1 MQAHPKENNV
11 QLSAC
16 ETLVKFTTK
25 LTDKVLSD
33 MDMSG
38 DIGDVADAMEF
49 HIDDVNIQKSGI
61 NILLNLSKDQK
72 SMEALVTA
80 DCAEIIA
87 EVMRYH
93 PEDKT
98 VCQESVSL
106 LARMATGSTN
116 AIHALQSITDTVYL
130 TINAMLASPC
140 DKKILSNGVVVLHAL
155 SHETEAKDSIFNLGG
170 VGAVLQAMRSNQS
183 NENVQSQC
191 VKVLYRIFLDDQR
204 AQSLNSDSARAI
216 ISTTVSAMESAI
228 SLSSLQADAATLLW
242 TLCSR
247 DKTLVKLALDC
258 GALYVLLRAAKVHI
272 DSASVQERFLDA
284 LHYLAVD
291 EV

>member
-1 MQAHPKENNV
+1 MQAHTKENNV

-80 DCAEIIA
+80 DCTEIIV
-87 EVMRYH
+87 EVMWYH
-93 PEDKT
+93 PEGKT
-98 VCQESVSL
+98 ACQESVSL
-106 LARMATGSTN
+106 LERMATGSTE
-116 AIHALQSITDTVYL
+116 ATQVLKYITDTVYL
-130 TINAMLASPC
+130 TINAMLTYPYE
-140 DKKILSNGVVVLHAL
+140 KNILSNGVVVLHAL
-155 SHETEAKDSIFNLGG
+155 SHETEAKDSIFNPGG
-170 VGAVLQAMRSNQS
+170 VGAVLKEMQSNQS

-191 VKVLYRIFLDDQR
+191 VKVLYRIFLDDHR
-204 AQSLNSDSARAI
+204 AQRLKSDSARAR

-228 SLSSLQADAATLLW
+228 RLSSFQADTATLIW
-242 TLCSR
+242 
-247 DKTLVKLALDC
+247 
-258 GALYVLLRAAKVHI
+258 I
-272 DSASVQERFLDA
+272 I
-284 LHYLAVD
+284 
-291 EV
+291 